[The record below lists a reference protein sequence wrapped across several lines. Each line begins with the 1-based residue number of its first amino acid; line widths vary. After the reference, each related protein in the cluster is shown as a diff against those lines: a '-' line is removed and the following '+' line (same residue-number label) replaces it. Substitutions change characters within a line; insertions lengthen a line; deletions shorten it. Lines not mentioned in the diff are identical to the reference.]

1 MGRVNTLPE
10 SSRATPT
17 SPVGVGSTA
26 ALSASGP
33 ASAAAGSPDAASLA
47 AIDEVKAARQEIL
60 REIEKRIIGQHQVID
75 QLLVALFAR
84 GHCLFVG
91 VPGLAKTLLI
101 STLAEV
107 LTLRFSR
114 IQFTPDLM
122 PSDITGSDILE
133 EDHVTGKRAFRFIRG
148 PIFANIVLAD
158 EINRTPPKTQAALL
172 QSMQEGR
179 VTAGGQTHPLDPPF
193 LVFATQN
200 PIEQEGTYPLPE
212 AQLDR
217 FMLQVDVT
225 YPTLEEEVQIVK
237 RGTSADKPSIKKVL
251 SPERILAL
259 QELVLRVPA
268 ADHVVRYA
276 VNLVHAS
283 RPQQKAGGRNAKTS
297 GGIKV
302 MGSGKEAEAQAMVN
316 EYLAYGAGPRASQY
330 LILGAK
336 ARAILDGR
344 PAASVDDVKAL
355 ARPTLQHRLI
365 PNFHA
370 EAEGVRPQAIIERL
384 LDTVKS

>member
-1 MGRVNTLPE
+1 MREVDDSLPK
-10 SSRATPT
+10 
-17 SPVGVGSTA
+17 
-26 ALSASGP
+26 LSAVPG
-33 ASAAAGSPDAASLA
+33 AGQDLRAVEEIARA
-47 AIDEVKAARQEIL
+47 RAEIKAEV
-60 REIEKRIIGQHQVID
+60 EKRIIGQQAVVD
-75 QLLVALFAR
+75 QLLTALFAR

-101 STLAEV
+101 STLSEV
-107 LTLRFSR
+107 LNLSFNR

-122 PSDITGSDILE
+122 PSDITGTDVLE
-133 EDHVTGKRAFRFIRG
+133 EDQSTGKRAFRFIRG

-172 QSMQEGR
+172 QAMQEYR
-179 VTAGGQTHPLDPPF
+179 VSAGGQTHALAAPF

-217 FMLQVDVT
+217 FMFQVDVS
-225 YPTLEEEVQIVK
+225 YPSDLEEIEIVK
-237 RGTSADKPSIKKVL
+237 QATSAYRPSLRKVL

-259 QELVLRVPA
+259 QELVLRVPVGE
-268 ADHVVRYA
+268 HVVKYA
-276 VNLVHAS
+276 VSLVRAT
-283 RPQQKAGGRNAKTS
+283 RPPAK
-297 GGIKV
+297 
-302 MGSGKEAEAQAMVN
+302 GSAERSTAPDFIRENVS
-316 EYLAYGAGPRASQY
+316 YGAGPRASQY

-344 PAASVDDVKAL
+344 PAPSVDDVQAL

-365 PNFHA
+365 TNFHA
-370 EAEGVRPQAIIERL
+370 EAEGVRTPQLVDRL
-384 LDTVKS
+384 LEVVRP